1 MSQVQLCFQHVE
13 RCDMELFYHER
24 HMCIDN
30 WHTLLPIEICKPTL
44 LSDYLISIP
53 FVFLDFNYKSNESG
67 LKKKRLDFPEVCAHW
82 SVQFISEVKG
92 RTMNDHCS
100 WCAPEL
106 YLLALSSQVK
116 KHTSVHTMSLT

>member
-1 MSQVQLCFQHVE
+1 
-13 RCDMELFYHER
+13 MELFYHER

-67 LKKKRLDFPEVCAHW
+67 LKKKKKGLISQK
-82 SVQFISEVKG
+82 SVPTGLCNS
-92 RTMNDHCS
+92 
-100 WCAPEL
+100 
-106 YLLALSSQVK
+106 
-116 KHTSVHTMSLT
+116 